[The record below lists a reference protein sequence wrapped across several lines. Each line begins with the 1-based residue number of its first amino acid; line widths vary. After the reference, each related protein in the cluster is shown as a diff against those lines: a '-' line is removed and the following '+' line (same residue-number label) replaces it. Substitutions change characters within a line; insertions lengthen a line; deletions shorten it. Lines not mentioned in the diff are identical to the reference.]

1 MKREFSTMHAIIIP
15 FPLQRLIRPAL
26 ATIAAG
32 VLVFTASG
40 CATQSSS
47 ATVYRAGDTQREQ
60 TVRMA
65 TVEAVRKVM
74 IQRDSKGI
82 GLIGGAAVGGIAGSG
97 MGGGRGQDIATVLGA
112 IGGLVAGQA
121 IENQANQRE
130 GLEITVK
137 YDSGEIRVIVQE
149 ADVELR
155 PGDRVRVIS
164 GSGITRVA
172 R

>member
-1 MKREFSTMHAIIIP
+1 MMHAYTMS
-15 FPLQRLIRPAL
+15 FPLQRLLRPVVAL
-26 ATIAAG
+26 AAAG
-32 VLVFTASG
+32 ILTLTASG

-130 GLEITVK
+130 GLEITIK
-137 YDSGEIRVIVQE
+137 YDSGETRVIVQE

-164 GSGITRVA
+164 GSGITRVS